1 LALNPGTRLGP
12 YEINT
17 LLGVGGMGEV
27 YRATDTNLKRQVA
40 IKVLPASMAG
50 DAERLARFHREAE
63 ILAALNHPN
72 IAHIHGLEK
81 SNGTIALVMELVEGP
96 TLADRIAKG
105 AIPIDQAVSIAKQVV
120 EALDAAHEQG
130 IIHRDLKP
138 ANIKVRPDGTVKVL
152 DFGLAKALELRTAN
166 GATSALTQSPT
177 ITSPAMTQ
185 SGVILGTAAYM
196 SPEQTTG
203 RPIDKRADIWAFG
216 CVLFEMLTGRPVFAG
231 QTVMET
237 MAAILER
244 DPPWD
249 RLSSVTPPSLQQL
262 LRRCLERDPKRRLR
276 DMGDA
281 RHELD
286 EARSA
291 PATKSASERRS
302 RLVRVMPR
310 AAAALL
316 IAASA
321 MLAGWSLRARF
332 IGETPE
338 RSSIRFA
345 VSSSREAV
353 PDVGVPALSPDG
365 RHLAFVARQN
375 GVPMVWV
382 RSLDAEPA
390 QPVAG
395 SDGASGVFWSPE
407 SQNLGFTTYAHGLM
421 VLDHIGGDARS
432 LGVTGGGTYGSMW
445 TSDGRIISGSLTRG
459 MFAVSANG
467 ASPPTQVTQFDAAH
481 GEGGHLFPTLL
492 PDGRHF
498 LYLSEPSST
507 IWLASLDSHETKRLM
522 RADSQALYAP
532 PGYLLFVRHQ
542 TLFAQ
547 PFDAQ
552 HQILTSEPVPLAQGV
567 MTEQIYGAD
576 FTVSANGVLAYRTGT
591 IHARTQLNW
600 VDRMGNRR
608 EAVGPPGR
616 YANIELSPDGTRVL
630 LEALNTATYTK
641 DVFVIET
648 ERGDLVRLTFGP
660 SNATFPIWSP
670 DGRQIMYASDAE
682 NGWWQLYRR
691 RADGV
696 GGEERVATTSDA
708 MVPQSWAP
716 DGQSVVYL
724 FRPSYL
730 GVLPLAGAQAP
741 RIFDSAVNENAGRL
755 DGYGQVSP
763 DGRWLAYVSNESGV
777 WHVYVQSYPRPGAGK
792 WQVSKGVGG
801 ITPRWRRDGRE
812 LFYYSLDGSIVGV
825 PITHSEPFAFGTPVP
840 LFKAKLL
847 GGVVPAIPW
856 RIQYDATP
864 DGQRFLLN
872 EPLEDPYANA
882 PIVVVT
888 NWQSA
893 LVAPEK

>member
-1 LALNPGTRLGP
+1 LTLSSGARLGP
-12 YEINT
+12 YEIT
-17 LLGVGGMGEV
+17 ALLGVGGMGEV

-40 IKVLPASMAG
+40 VKVLPASVAG

-81 SNGTIALVMELVEGP
+81 SDGAIALVMELVEGP
-96 TLADRIAKG
+96 TLADRIATG
-105 AIPIDQAVSIAKQVV
+105 AMPIDEALPIAKQIA
-120 EALDAAHEQG
+120 EALEVAHEQG

-138 ANIKVRPDGTVKVL
+138 ANIKVRLDGTVKVL
-152 DFGLAKALELRTAN
+152 DFGLAKALEPRAAN
-166 GATSALTQSPT
+166 DPSNALSQSPT

-185 SGVILGTAAYM
+185 SGIILGTAAYM
-196 SPEQTTG
+196 SPEQATG

-216 CVLFEMLTGRPVFAG
+216 CVVFEMVTGRPVFG
-231 QTVMET
+231 GETVLDT
-237 MAAILER
+237 IGAILER

-249 RLSSVTPPSLQQL
+249 RLSSKTPPSIRQL
-262 LRRCLERDPKRRLR
+262 LRRCLERNPKRRLR
-276 DMGDA
+276 DIGDA
-281 RHELD
+281 YPDLE

-291 PATKSASERRS
+291 TATASARERRS
-302 RLVRVMPR
+302 RQVRVAPW
-310 AAAALL
+310 AAATSL

-321 MLAGWSLRARF
+321 MLAGWSLRARTVR
-332 IGETPE
+332 ETPE

-345 VSSSREAV
+345 VVSSREIV
-353 PDVGVPALSPDG
+353 PGVGIPALSPDG
-365 RHLAFVARQN
+365 GRLAFVARQN

-382 RSLDAEPA
+382 RSLDAEEA
-390 QPVAG
+390 QPVSG
-395 SDGASGVFWSPE
+395 SDEASSVFWSPDGQ
-407 SQNLGFTTYAHGLM
+407 SLGFTTSTRGLM
-421 VLDHIGGDARS
+421 VLDHIGGDARI
-432 LGVTGGGTYGSMW
+432 LGVAGGRTYGSMW
-445 TSDGRIISGSLTRG
+445 TSDGRIVGGSLTRG
-459 MFAVSANG
+459 MFAVSASG
-467 ASPPTQVTQFDAAH
+467 ASPPTQETQFDAAH

-507 IWLASLDSHETKRLM
+507 IWLASLDSHETKRLL
-522 RADSQALYAP
+522 RADSQALYT
-532 PGYLLFVRHQ
+532 PGYLLFVRNQ

-552 HQILTSEPVPLAQGV
+552 HQLLTGEPMPVVQGV

-591 IHARTQLNW
+591 IHPRTQLSW
-600 VDRMGNRR
+600 VERMGKRLG
-608 EAVGPPGR
+608 AVGPAGR
-616 YANIELSPDGTRVL
+616 YANIELSSDGTRVL

-641 DVFVIET
+641 DIFVMEPA
-648 ERGDLVRLTFGP
+648 RGDLVRLTFGP
-660 SNATFPIWSP
+660 RNATFPIWSP
-670 DGRQIMYASDAE
+670 DGRWIMYASDAE
-682 NGWWQLYRR
+682 DGWWQLYRR

-696 GGEERVATTSDA
+696 GREERVATTSDA

-724 FRPSYL
+724 MRPSIL
-730 GVLPLAGAQAP
+730 GVLPTAGPQTP
-741 RIFDSAVNENAGRL
+741 RIFDSAVNENAGRVN
-755 DGYGQVSP
+755 GYGQVSP
-763 DGRWLAYVSNESGV
+763 DGRWLAYASNESGV
-777 WHVYVQSYPRPGAGK
+777 FNVYVQTYPRPGGGK

-812 LFYYSLDGSIVGV
+812 LFYYSLDGSIMSV
-825 PITHSEPFAFGTPVP
+825 PISDSGAFAFGTPVP

-856 RIQYDATP
+856 RIQYDVTP

-872 EPLEDPYANA
+872 EPLEDPYSNA

-893 LVAPEK
+893 LVARVK